1 MVTGSS
7 EEARQIVAD
16 LENKLAAAEA
26 RAVELQTERRRLSFD
41 ANTGDGAAEKRLK
54 ALNTEAAHINL
65 DIENVRS
72 AIDEAKRRLAAAE
85 RDEAMAAGREKAE
98 RALIVSERVAARGK
112 KLDQALLTLAMEA
125 EGLEEDL
132 SELNYQLGIA
142 YPSLANF
149 RAIVERPF
157 VAGLMFQPSGKKL
170 SNGWPADGTL
180 KLRHLAPGERMTFSE
195 ITEGYAKTIRRTA
208 SMVLGE
214 KEAAA

>member
-1 MVTGSS
+1 MT
-7 EEARQIVAD
+7 EA
-16 LENKLAAAEA
+16 
-26 RAVELQTERRRLSFD
+26 
-41 ANTGDGAAEKRLK
+41 
-54 ALNTEAAHINL
+54 TEAARVTLAQLNEKLAEFDRRAIELENEATGISLAAMTGDAAARKRL
-65 DIENVRS
+65 DALNRERS
-72 AIDEAKRRLAAAE
+72 AHELESRNIKSAIRAQEAVVTEAE
-85 RDEAMAAGREKAE
+85 WAEKEAENAEKAK

-157 VAGLMFQPSGKKL
+157 LAGLMFQPSGKKL

-214 KEAAA
+214 KEEAA